1 MEYATFKDEDNDM
14 VNKISFDDEEERNK
28 EFDIYLFP
36 KNKINAENQ
45 YKAIINPSFLY
56 KKRYCKKI
64 IKIKSKKKKRKKYNI
79 NFI

>member
-45 YKAIINPSFLY
+45 YKAIINPSFL
-56 KKRYCKKI
+56 
-64 IKIKSKKKKRKKYNI
+64 
-79 NFI
+79 